1 LDNKKTISFIKS
13 IFGTNEFIPLHVPSF
28 NGNEKKYLIDC
39 IDSTFVSSVGPYVT
53 QFEKEIAKYSG
64 SNYGVAVVNGTAAL
78 HTALNILGIQKDD
91 EVLTQGLTFVA
102 TANAIAYCHAHP
114 VFIDVDMDTMGLS
127 PTALSLFLDANAEI
141 RDEKCYNKITKRRIS
156 ACIPMHTFG
165 FPCRIIEICKICK
178 QWGIPV
184 IEDAAEALG
193 SSLNDQKMG
202 TFGDIGVFSFN
213 GNKVITAGG
222 GGALV
227 TNNKDLA
234 LKAKHLTT
242 TGKTP
247 HPFEFHHDEVAYNY
261 RMPNIN
267 AALICAQLE
276 QLDHILLNKRTLA
289 NQYRAFFENSSYN
302 FRWETAKTKVNFW
315 LNCLEFNS
323 KEERDQFL
331 KDTNENNIMTRPIWQ
346 LMFRLPMFKS
356 CQTDEQTNA
365 LYLEERIVNLPS
377 SYRKNG

>member
-1 LDNKKTISFIKS
+1 MDNKKTISFIKS

>member
-1 LDNKKTISFIKS
+1 
-13 IFGTNEFIPLHVPSF
+13 
-28 NGNEKKYLIDC
+28 
-39 IDSTFVSSVGPYVT
+39 
-53 QFEKEIAKYSG
+53 
-64 SNYGVAVVNGTAAL
+64 
-78 HTALNILGIQKDD
+78 
-91 EVLTQGLTFVA
+91 
-102 TANAIAYCHAHP
+102 
-114 VFIDVDMDTMGLS
+114 
-127 PTALSLFLDANAEI
+127 
-141 RDEKCYNKITKRRIS
+141 
-156 ACIPMHTFG
+156 MHTFG

>member
-1 LDNKKTISFIKS
+1 MDNKKTISFIKS

-331 KDTNENNIMTRPIWQ
+331 KDTNEKVQYSPLKIW
-346 LMFRLPMFKS
+346 
-356 CQTDEQTNA
+356 
-365 LYLEERIVNLPS
+365 EEV
-377 SYRKNG
+377 

>member
-1 LDNKKTISFIKS
+1 MDNKKTISFIKS

-202 TFGDIGVFSFN
+202 AFGDIGVFSFN

>member
-1 LDNKKTISFIKS
+1 MDNKKTISFIKS

-64 SNYGVAVVNGTAAL
+64 TNYGVAVVNGTAAL

-193 SSLNDQKMG
+193 SSLNHQKMG

-242 TGKTP
+242 TGKIP

>member
-1 LDNKKTISFIKS
+1 
-13 IFGTNEFIPLHVPSF
+13 LHVPSF